1 MNKSNQIPQLEQV
14 LTTVARSRR
23 RRQELELAKLELEEL
38 ILKLESDNRQ
48 RRSQQ
53 LKNALEIL

>member
-53 LKNALEIL
+53 LKNALEI

>member
-1 MNKSNQIPQLEQV
+1 MPQLEQV
-14 LTTVARSRR
+14 LTTVARSRC

-38 ILKLESDNRQ
+38 ILKLESDNHQ